1 MTNKNGTE
9 LLHGCG
15 RQLSA
20 GFFLILAVGLWA
32 GSAQSEVHFG
42 TPANYRDLIKKL
54 QPGDELVLEPGNYKN
69 DLFLYNIHGM
79 PGKPIT
85 IRTGTR
91 GESGKVVFLA
101 GPVNNTVSIKN
112 ASHLVI
118 RGLYLDGRGQ
128 GVDAV
133 KAEGTSQKAHHIT
146 LENLTI
152 VGYGQNQQIVGISTK
167 CPAWNWVV
175 RGNLIIGAG
184 TGMYFGEDNGT
195 APFIAGLIE
204 NNVIVNT
211 IGYNLQIK
219 HQKPRPQIEGMPT
232 NASQTIIRNNI
243 FSKANG
249 GSMGE
254 MARPN
259 VLVGDFPAEGPGS
272 QDRYVVYG
280 NYFYQNPNESLF
292 QAEGNLAI
300 YNNVFVN
307 EYSDALRFQPH
318 RGKPRNILVAYN
330 TLLGRHNAIYLDR
343 PDKNSQQ
350 EIVGN
355 LSFGQFPIKA
365 VAAFPMN
372 HTGTFQDAQA
382 LLKAPLERQGGRDF
396 SPLKR
401 VTKKEVRVT
410 YAEALRLPGW
420 DRDFYGRPKDF
431 ENLGAM
437 NPGAVPR
444 LLEIRADSA
453 NKQD

>member
-1 MTNKNGTE
+1 MTNKNRAE

-15 RQLSA
+15 RRVAARLSLLMA
-20 GFFLILAVGLWA
+20 ACLWI
-32 GSAQSEVHFG
+32 GIVHSEVHFG
-42 TPANYRDLIKKL
+42 KPANYLDLVKRL
-54 QPGDELVLEPGNYKN
+54 QPGDELVLEPGIYKGG
-69 DLFLYNIHGM
+69 LVLHNINGM

-85 IRTGTR
+85 IRAATR
-91 GESGKVVFLA
+91 GENGRITFLA

-118 RGLYLDGRGQ
+118 RDLYLDGRGQ

-133 KAEGTSQKAHHIT
+133 KAEGNSQKAHHIT

-152 VGYGQNQQIVGISTK
+152 VGYGENQQIVGISSK

-219 HQKPRPQIEGMPT
+219 HQKPRPQLEGMPT
-232 NASQTIIRNNI
+232 GVSQTIVRNNI

-259 VLVGDFPAEGPGS
+259 VLVGDFPVEGPGS

-365 VAAFPMN
+365 VASFPMN
-372 HTGTFQDAQA
+372 HAGTFQDALA

-401 VTKKEVRVT
+401 VAKKDARVN
-410 YAEALRLPGW
+410 YPDVLRLPGW
-420 DRDFYGRPKDF
+420 DRDFYGRPRDF
-431 ENLGAM
+431 ENFGAI
-437 NPGAVPR
+437 NPGPVPR
-444 LLEIRADSA
+444 LLEIRADRSS
-453 NKQD
+453 Q